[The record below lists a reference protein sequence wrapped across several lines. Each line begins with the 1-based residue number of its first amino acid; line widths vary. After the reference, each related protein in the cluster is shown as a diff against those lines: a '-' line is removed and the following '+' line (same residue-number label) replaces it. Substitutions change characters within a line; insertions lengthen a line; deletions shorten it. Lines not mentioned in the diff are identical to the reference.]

1 MPDSVDVN
9 LNDVEAKSKK
19 IIERFGG
26 KIIRTEKEPVAF
38 GLIALKITFSL
49 DESNSNLDPLES
61 QLIDMNEVSSAE
73 VVEIRRAVG

>member
-9 LNDVEAKSKK
+9 LNDVEVKSKK

-26 KIIRTEKEPVAF
+26 KIIKTEKEPVAF
-38 GLIALKITFSL
+38 GLVALKITFSL

-61 QLIDMNEVSSAE
+61 QLTDMDEVSSAE